1 MMAFLSLII
10 CASFFIPGVFA
21 ESKMD
26 IDNKSSGAL
35 TFWYFDQK
43 AGPAHNSLRLDEK
56 GALTMGI
63 DYSTTGMA
71 ARALGTYLLPVD
83 GGDADVA
90 AIRKEVQKLRAAGY
104 KAVDPG
110 FAPDMDT
117 KSLKIGLDGYE
128 LNYISPAD
136 QPLPPELVP
145 IENGIIRLMDR
156 AAKKPVAALAMKLA
170 LAPEK
175 LRVGDPL
182 RIEIE
187 LSNPGYQPVDFLSP
201 LTIVPA
207 VFERFELNFVRL
219 PINAKHPEGSG
230 WCWLNLAGRELQ
242 VVDGGT
248 LSRAPVRL
256 DPGKVLKLS
265 TTLPLPRCKRGS
277 YMVELVYSTISPSAP
292 QPAERI
298 FGELHTER
306 VPLTMVWLKP

>member
-1 MMAFLSLII
+1 MKAFLPLII
-10 CASFFIPGVFA
+10 CASVFLPGVFA

-26 IDNKSSGAL
+26 INKTPGAL
-35 TFWYFDQK
+35 TLWYSDDK
-43 AGPAHNSLRLDEK
+43 TGPAKNGLVLDGK
-56 GALTMGI
+56 GAHVNI
-63 DYSTTGMA
+63 DYSTVGMA
-71 ARALGTYLLPVD
+71 QRALGAYYLPVD
-83 GGDADVA
+83 GADADVA
-90 AIRKEVQKLRAAGY
+90 AIRNEVQKLHAAGY
-104 KAVDPG
+104 KPPSKPPI
-110 FAPDMDT
+110 PDMNM
-117 KSLKIGLDGYE
+117 KWLKIALDGYE
-128 LNYISPAD
+128 LNSLSPAD
-136 QPLPPELVP
+136 QPLPPGLVP
-145 IENGIIRLMDR
+145 IENGILRIMDR

-170 LAPEK
+170 LTPEK

-187 LSNPGYQPVDFLSP
+187 LSNPGYQPIDFLSP
-201 LTIVPA
+201 LTIVPSA
-207 VFERFELNFVRL
+207 FERFELNFVRL

-242 VVDGGT
+242 VVGGGT

-277 YMVELVYSTISPSAP
+277 YMVELEYSTISPSAP

-306 VPLTMVWLKP
+306 VPLTVVWLKP

>member
-35 TFWYFDQK
+35 TFWYSDDK
-43 AGPAHNSLRLDEK
+43 TGPAKNGVTLDAK
-56 GALTMGI
+56 GAHMGI
-63 DYSTTGMA
+63 GYSTRGMA
-71 ARALGTYLLPVD
+71 QRALGAYDLPVD
-83 GGDADVA
+83 GADGDVA
-90 AIRKEVQKLRAAGY
+90 AIRNEVQNLRAAGY
-104 KAVDPG
+104 KAMVSLV
-110 FAPDMDT
+110 PDQDS
-117 KSLKIGLDGYE
+117 KSLKIWLDGYE
-128 LNYISPAD
+128 LNYIARAD
-136 QPLPPELVP
+136 RPVPPELGP

-170 LAPEK
+170 LTPEK

-277 YMVELVYSTISPSAP
+277 YMVELVYSTISPSP

-306 VPLTMVWLKP
+306 VPLTVVWLKP

>member
-1 MMAFLSLII
+1 
-10 CASFFIPGVFA
+10 
-21 ESKMD
+21 
-26 IDNKSSGAL
+26 
-35 TFWYFDQK
+35 
-43 AGPAHNSLRLDEK
+43 
-56 GALTMGI
+56 
-63 DYSTTGMA
+63 MA

-104 KAVDPG
+104 KAMVSLV
-110 FAPDMDT
+110 PDQDS
-117 KSLKIGLDGYE
+117 KSLKIWLDGYE
-128 LNYISPAD
+128 LNYIARAD
-136 QPLPPELVP
+136 RPLPPELVP
-145 IENGIIRLMDR
+145 IENGILRIMDR

-170 LAPEK
+170 LTPEK

-187 LSNPGYQPVDFLSP
+187 FSNPGYQPIDFLSP

-219 PINAKHPEGSG
+219 PINAKHPQGSG
-230 WCWLNLAGRELQ
+230 WCWLDLAGRELQ

-265 TTLPLPRCKRGS
+265 TTLPLPRCKRGT
-277 YMVELVYSTISPSAP
+277 YMVELVYSTISPPAP

-306 VPLTMVWLKP
+306 VPLTVVWLKP